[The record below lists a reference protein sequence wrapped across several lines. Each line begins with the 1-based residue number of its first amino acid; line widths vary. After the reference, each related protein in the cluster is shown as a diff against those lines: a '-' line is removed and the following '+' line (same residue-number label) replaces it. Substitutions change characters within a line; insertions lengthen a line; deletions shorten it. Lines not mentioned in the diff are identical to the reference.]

1 MFEVGDKVVHPAH
14 GAGVVAGIEEKT
26 LVDEF
31 TDYYVIQLAATDM
44 KLMIPVRKASEIG
57 LRPVARP
64 AQVERIYNTLQS
76 AARDLINDF
85 KKRQSILTEQ
95 LKSGDIIDVAEVVRD
110 LFWRNAESPLSP
122 TESRQLESARQQLA
136 SELSLAENVDV
147 EESLAR
153 IDSRLQRSVAIRQQ
167 LTVEPAAID
176 RVEPGSVGRVAAG
189 D

>member
-31 TDYYVIQLAATDM
+31 SHYYVIQLAATEM
-44 KLMIPVRKASEIG
+44 KLMIPIRTAEEIG

-64 AQVERIYNTLQS
+64 AQVEAIYATLQS
-76 AARDLINDF
+76 EPRDLINDF
-85 KKRQSILTEQ
+85 KKRQAILTEQ
-95 LKSGDIIDVAEVVRD
+95 LKSGDILDVVEVVRD
-110 LFWRNAESPLSP
+110 LYWRNEDSPLSP
-122 TESRQLESARQQLA
+122 TESRQLEGAKQQLA
-136 SELSLAENVDV
+136 SELSLAEDVDV

-153 IDSRLQRSVAIRQQ
+153 LDRLLEHSVEMAERAIA
-167 LTVEPAAID
+167 EAPAVD
-176 RVEPGSVGRVAAG
+176 RVEPASVGQVAAG